1 MNNEINQNYMHKET
15 KGSVYSGND
24 CYHSFQ
30 KNFSSYL
37 LYEDMK
43 TKIHSSINLPVTV
56 RFQNILKLLATG
68 LPVPFSFLANA
79 LAVRMLANLL

>member
-1 MNNEINQNYMHKET
+1 MHKET
-15 KGSVYSGND
+15 KGRVYSGND

-30 KNFSSYL
+30 NILSSYL

-56 RFQNILKLLATG
+56 RLQNILKLLAKG
-68 LPVPFSFLANA
+68 LPVPFSFLANT
-79 LAVRMLANLL
+79 LAVRTLANLLQLYT